1 MQTVLNQ
8 IGDWNP
14 QLFRELKGRLN
25 RRSLIITVLTAAI
38 GQFLLFEAFLG
49 EREGLIN
56 FFRALNWLIP
66 FLLLLPGSWLLISD
80 IEKEEQRGTLNFIR
94 LSPQSSSSILVGKLL
109 GVPILV
115 YLGLALIV
123 PLHLWAAIALAVPL
137 GFLITYYGLL
147 GVAACLVFS
156 LALLCSLASKAA
168 PGVTNNSTRVS
179 GLAALFA
186 VLVGLGFVP
195 IYMIWNLN
203 TVWNFFGNYVV
214 EYPDQASWQWF
225 FLPVSQNPFVGHVFT
240 LANAG
245 LAIAGVWQI
254 LTRCFHDPN
263 ITLLSKRHSFRFV
276 AYVNILP
283 LGFFVQSP
291 SPIGSADYTGALAV
305 LGTLNFVAVLGLI
318 ATLLPSRQTLIDWA
332 RYRRERQDRPAE
344 KRWAWLQ
351 DWVMNEKS
359 PALLAI
365 AINLGIVAVILGLWI
380 LCWPSEQPKL
390 LALAGLALC
399 LSLLAVYAA
408 IAQVLL
414 LLKTPQRALWVAATL
429 GFMTLAPFFVAAMT
443 EGGLVETDSILLF
456 SPFLWVALPHTTI
469 PTLLLSFLGQWV
481 AVGLLNWRFF
491 SQLRKLGASSSQ
503 LLLTDAPTQ
512 RLRSS
517 G

>member
-14 QLFRELKGRLN
+14 QLLRELKGRLN
-25 RRSLIITVLTAAI
+25 RRSLVITVLTAAI

-115 YLGLALIV
+115 YLGLALV
-123 PLHLWAAIALAVPL
+123 LPLHLWAAIALAVPL

-147 GVAACLVFS
+147 GVAGCLVFS
-156 LALLCSLASKAA
+156 LSLLCSFASKAA
-168 PGVTNNSTRVS
+168 LGVNSHSRGS

-195 IYMIWNLN
+195 TYMVWNLN

-214 EYPDQASWQWF
+214 EYSDQASWQWF
-225 FLPVSQNPFVGHVFT
+225 FLPVSQNPLVGHVFT

-245 LAIAGVWQI
+245 LAIAWVWQI
-254 LTRCFHDPN
+254 LTRYFHDPN
-263 ITLLSKRHSFRFV
+263 ATLLRKQQSFGFF
-276 AYVNILP
+276 AYLNLLP

-291 SPIGSADYTGALAV
+291 SPMGSEGYMEALAV
-305 LGTLNFVAVLGLI
+305 LGTLNLLGVLLLI
-318 ATLLPSRQTLIDWA
+318 ATLLPSRQALIDWA
-332 RYRRERQDRPAE
+332 RYRRERQDRPAA
-344 KRWAWLQ
+344 RRLAWLQ
-351 DWVMNEKS
+351 DLVTNEKS
-359 PALLAI
+359 PASVAI
-365 AINLGIVAVILGLWI
+365 ALNLEIVAVILGLWI
-380 LCWPSEQPKL
+380 LLWPSEQPKL
-390 LALAGLALC
+390 LAFSGLALY

-408 IAQVLL
+408 IAQFLL

-429 GFMTLAPFFVAAMT
+429 GFMMIAPILVAAAT
-443 EGGLVETDSILLF
+443 EGSPVETDSFLLF
-456 SPFLWVALPHTTI
+456 SPFLWIALPHMTI

-481 AVGLLNWRFF
+481 AVGLLNWRFLD
-491 SQLRKLGASSSQ
+491 QLQKLGASSSQ
-503 LLLTDAPTQ
+503 SLLTSSSAQ

-517 G
+517 S